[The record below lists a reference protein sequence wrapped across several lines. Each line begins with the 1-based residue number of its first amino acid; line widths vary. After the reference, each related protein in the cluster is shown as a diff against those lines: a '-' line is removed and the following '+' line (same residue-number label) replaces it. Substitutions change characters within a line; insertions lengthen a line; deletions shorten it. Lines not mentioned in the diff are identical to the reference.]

1 MKLNIMVTPAEITS
15 HWVYY
20 GAKFNIMVS
29 LAEYFKPLMLKYG
42 MSSSSCE
49 VKMVFYFR
57 DLCCTH
63 LLVESNS
70 PSTGFM

>member
-1 MKLNIMVTPAEITS
+1 MVTPAEITN
-15 HWVYY
+15 HWIYY
-20 GAKFNIMVS
+20 GAKFNIMIS
-29 LAEYFKPLMLKYG
+29 LAEYFKALMVMMLKYN
-42 MSSSSCE
+42 MFSSSCE

-63 LLVESNS
+63 LLVESNT